1 LLDSLLQEIIDI
13 KINVEKFSK
22 LEKQMGPPGDIR
34 PKARLKL
41 KYIKKTKPHSWL
53 GKNDASKGP
62 TKNVED
68 DLMTL
73 YTVPSPPEKLRDS
86 PVAGED
92 FLDIKENLVPRAS
105 RRRSP
110 RVPGFLSQLDNSGD
124 SDQESVVVTMGKRK
138 HSDKEVPKR
147 KSKRR
152 SVDVSEDIIEV
163 GDSDVEENDEVSTSR
178 RTTRSSSTMSDQFK
192 LCVYPENNKADSVTV
207 CVSDYRSLEHDT
219 FLNDII
225 IDFYLTY
232 LMNEKLS
239 KEDQSTVHIFS
250 TMFYK
255 SLTTGLKKK
264 SEDSESDLNTAER
277 RHAKVKGWTKNVDLF
292 KKDILV
298 FPICEHSHWYLV
310 IAIKPGM
317 VQHAEGSEERTT
329 HGEPLFL
336 VLDSLGGNK
345 SAAVTNIRKYLKV
358 EWSQKMNEFDEVD
371 FSSEQ
376 MKTVRPKK
384 PEQENFS
391 DCGIFLLH
399 YVEKIFLSLPHF
411 FWRSSLERATGVNW
425 FSAEEISKKRGEIAE
440 LIRILAR
447 PILEKSNQLLPVL
460 NFESTTPVTRSK
472 RRQKINFPNIDDYLT
487 DDEDFYP
494 ATDNLMETGIAAS
507 GFYGERSGLRSSK
520 RLEDDGRQKLRDRE
534 KRRLRREKE
543 ERKELPELEA
553 SRKKLTEEIIIQPK
567 PNETSTND
575 KFDRLRDKEPAKGKV
590 RKMASLVP
598 NDKTKECSMD
608 KTEDKVVRK
617 ELNSISNPMDVK
629 SRADLHGKKT
639 KKHFSVKVMPSDRP
653 RKNPALATFR
663 AEQAGASKPIPRQ
676 HGKNEAALQKEVS
689 EILEQLEDGNESGD
703 LSVTENM
710 KKLRVDESKVSS
722 KISSTVN
729 AEDVISETN
738 SDIVS
743 EVSSVVPFV
752 HEKEDAS
759 DEKDE
764 VSSIVTSS
772 SIVIE
777 DENSKNA
784 IEEEVNG
791 EDNCDIKEA
800 LKKADND
807 EVTVLEN
814 ENVAFDIK
822 KNNIEEVTENVDDGE
837 ISIMEDDKVDGD
849 PDKKEIEEPLKEAE
863 DEDVKIMENDESI
876 SSTPKIPYRSRQG
889 SPEVLQITKSIPED
903 SEVKITLTKSPS
915 NKSIPTQ
922 KFFIDLDN
930 AETSH
935 KGTRSTSPVFKK
947 RGKRRKEKESSRDN
961 SEVID
966 SSDAESDVV
975 TLVPVKPTK
984 PPLKIDI
991 SDEVRSPS
999 KRSSWKA
1006 KLLPS
1011 EASLQDQT
1019 TTSIDLSQDDDDD
1032 FIPSSQPEITPRSSQ
1047 RPKRKKHFPRLSDID
1062 KAKLKNKPYAEREKA
1077 FDRESLRQGG
1087 RRVTSIDLV
1096 DENT

>member
-1 LLDSLLQEIIDI
+1 
-13 KINVEKFSK
+13 
-22 LEKQMGPPGDIR
+22 M
-34 PKARLKL
+34 
-41 KYIKKTKPHSWL
+41 
-53 GKNDASKGP
+53 
-62 TKNVED
+62 
-68 DLMTL
+68 
-73 YTVPSPPEKLRDS
+73 
-86 PVAGED
+86 
-92 FLDIKENLVPRAS
+92 
-105 RRRSP
+105 
-110 RVPGFLSQLDNSGD
+110 
-124 SDQESVVVTMGKRK
+124 
-138 HSDKEVPKR
+138 
-147 KSKRR
+147 
-152 SVDVSEDIIEV
+152 
-163 GDSDVEENDEVSTSR
+163 
-178 RTTRSSSTMSDQFK
+178 
-192 LCVYPENNKADSVTV
+192 
-207 CVSDYRSLEHDT
+207 
-219 FLNDII
+219 
-225 IDFYLTY
+225 
-232 LMNEKLS
+232 
-239 KEDQSTVHIFS
+239 
-250 TMFYK
+250 
-255 SLTTGLKKK
+255 
-264 SEDSESDLNTAER
+264 
-277 RHAKVKGWTKNVDLF
+277 NVDLF

-425 FSAEEISKKRGEIAE
+425 FGAEEISKKRGEIAE

-543 ERKELPELEA
+543 ERKDLPELEA

-710 KKLRVDESKVSS
+710 KKLRVDEWKVSS

-837 ISIMEDDKVDGD
+837 ILIMEDDKVDD
-849 PDKKEIEEPLKEAE
+849 
-863 DEDVKIMENDESI
+863 
-876 SSTPKIPYRSRQG
+876 
-889 SPEVLQITKSIPED
+889 
-903 SEVKITLTKSPS
+903 
-915 NKSIPTQ
+915 
-922 KFFIDLDN
+922 
-930 AETSH
+930 
-935 KGTRSTSPVFKK
+935 
-947 RGKRRKEKESSRDN
+947 
-961 SEVID
+961 
-966 SSDAESDVV
+966 
-975 TLVPVKPTK
+975 
-984 PPLKIDI
+984 
-991 SDEVRSPS
+991 
-999 KRSSWKA
+999 
-1006 KLLPS
+1006 
-1011 EASLQDQT
+1011 
-1019 TTSIDLSQDDDDD
+1019 
-1032 FIPSSQPEITPRSSQ
+1032 
-1047 RPKRKKHFPRLSDID
+1047 
-1062 KAKLKNKPYAEREKA
+1062 
-1077 FDRESLRQGG
+1077 
-1087 RRVTSIDLV
+1087 
-1096 DENT
+1096 

>member
-1 LLDSLLQEIIDI
+1 
-13 KINVEKFSK
+13 
-22 LEKQMGPPGDIR
+22 M
-34 PKARLKL
+34 
-41 KYIKKTKPHSWL
+41 
-53 GKNDASKGP
+53 
-62 TKNVED
+62 
-68 DLMTL
+68 
-73 YTVPSPPEKLRDS
+73 
-86 PVAGED
+86 
-92 FLDIKENLVPRAS
+92 
-105 RRRSP
+105 
-110 RVPGFLSQLDNSGD
+110 
-124 SDQESVVVTMGKRK
+124 
-138 HSDKEVPKR
+138 
-147 KSKRR
+147 
-152 SVDVSEDIIEV
+152 
-163 GDSDVEENDEVSTSR
+163 
-178 RTTRSSSTMSDQFK
+178 
-192 LCVYPENNKADSVTV
+192 
-207 CVSDYRSLEHDT
+207 
-219 FLNDII
+219 
-225 IDFYLTY
+225 
-232 LMNEKLS
+232 
-239 KEDQSTVHIFS
+239 
-250 TMFYK
+250 
-255 SLTTGLKKK
+255 
-264 SEDSESDLNTAER
+264 
-277 RHAKVKGWTKNVDLF
+277 NVDLF

-553 SRKKLTEEIIIQPK
+553 SRKKLTEDIMIQPK

-598 NDKTKECSMD
+598 KDKTKECSMD

-629 SRADLHGKKT
+629 SRADLHGKKI

-764 VSSIVTSS
+764 VSSIV
-772 SIVIE
+772 IE

-837 ISIMEDDKVDGD
+837 ILIMEDDKVDGD

-863 DEDVKIMENDESI
+863 DDKVD
-876 SSTPKIPYRSRQG
+876 G
-889 SPEVLQITKSIPED
+889 DPE
-903 SEVKITLTKSPS
+903 
-915 NKSIPTQ
+915 
-922 KFFIDLDN
+922 
-930 AETSH
+930 
-935 KGTRSTSPVFKK
+935 KK
-947 RGKRRKEKESSRDN
+947 EIE
-961 SEVID
+961 E
-966 SSDAESDVV
+966 
-975 TLVPVKPTK
+975 
-984 PPLKIDI
+984 PLK
-991 SDEVRSPS
+991 E
-999 KRSSWKA
+999 
-1006 KLLPS
+1006 
-1011 EASLQDQT
+1011 
-1019 TTSIDLSQDDDDD
+1019 
-1032 FIPSSQPEITPRSSQ
+1032 
-1047 RPKRKKHFPRLSDID
+1047 
-1062 KAKLKNKPYAEREKA
+1062 
-1077 FDRESLRQGG
+1077 
-1087 RRVTSIDLV
+1087 
-1096 DENT
+1096 

>member
-1 LLDSLLQEIIDI
+1 
-13 KINVEKFSK
+13 
-22 LEKQMGPPGDIR
+22 M
-34 PKARLKL
+34 
-41 KYIKKTKPHSWL
+41 
-53 GKNDASKGP
+53 
-62 TKNVED
+62 
-68 DLMTL
+68 
-73 YTVPSPPEKLRDS
+73 
-86 PVAGED
+86 
-92 FLDIKENLVPRAS
+92 
-105 RRRSP
+105 
-110 RVPGFLSQLDNSGD
+110 
-124 SDQESVVVTMGKRK
+124 
-138 HSDKEVPKR
+138 
-147 KSKRR
+147 
-152 SVDVSEDIIEV
+152 
-163 GDSDVEENDEVSTSR
+163 
-178 RTTRSSSTMSDQFK
+178 
-192 LCVYPENNKADSVTV
+192 
-207 CVSDYRSLEHDT
+207 
-219 FLNDII
+219 
-225 IDFYLTY
+225 
-232 LMNEKLS
+232 
-239 KEDQSTVHIFS
+239 
-250 TMFYK
+250 
-255 SLTTGLKKK
+255 
-264 SEDSESDLNTAER
+264 
-277 RHAKVKGWTKNVDLF
+277 
-292 KKDILV
+292 
-298 FPICEHSHWYLV
+298 
-310 IAIKPGM
+310 
-317 VQHAEGSEERTT
+317 
-329 HGEPLFL
+329 
-336 VLDSLGGNK
+336 
-345 SAAVTNIRKYLKV
+345 
-358 EWSQKMNEFDEVD
+358 
-371 FSSEQ
+371 
-376 MKTVRPKK
+376 
-384 PEQENFS
+384 
-391 DCGIFLLH
+391 
-399 YVEKIFLSLPHF
+399 
-411 FWRSSLERATGVNW
+411 
-425 FSAEEISKKRGEIAE
+425 
-440 LIRILAR
+440 
-447 PILEKSNQLLPVL
+447 
-460 NFESTTPVTRSK
+460 
-472 RRQKINFPNIDDYLT
+472 
-487 DDEDFYP
+487 
-494 ATDNLMETGIAAS
+494 
-507 GFYGERSGLRSSK
+507 
-520 RLEDDGRQKLRDRE
+520 
-534 KRRLRREKE
+534 
-543 ERKELPELEA
+543 PELEA

-663 AEQAGASKPIPRQ
+663 AEQGKQISGKNESALKIFLAGASKPIPRQ

-837 ISIMEDDKVDGD
+837 ILIMEDDKVDGD

-984 PPLKIDI
+984 PLLKIDI

-1032 FIPSSQPEITPRSSQ
+1032 FIPSSQPEITPR
-1047 RPKRKKHFPRLSDID
+1047 
-1062 KAKLKNKPYAEREKA
+1062 Y
-1077 FDRESLRQGG
+1077 
-1087 RRVTSIDLV
+1087 
-1096 DENT
+1096 

>member
-1 LLDSLLQEIIDI
+1 
-13 KINVEKFSK
+13 
-22 LEKQMGPPGDIR
+22 MGPPVDIR

-62 TKNVED
+62 SKNVD
-68 DLMTL
+68 HDLMTL
-73 YTVPSPPEKLRDS
+73 YSVPSPPEKLRDS

-110 RVPGFLSQLDNSGD
+110 RVPGFLSQLENSGD

-138 HSDKEVPKR
+138 HSDKEDPKR

-152 SVDVSEDIIEV
+152 SVDASEDIIEV
-163 GDSDVEENDEVSTSR
+163 GDSDVEENVEDSTSR

-232 LMNEKLS
+232 LFNEKLS
-239 KEDQSTVHIFS
+239 KVDQSTVHIFS

-264 SEDSESDLNTAER
+264 SEDSESELNTAER

-298 FPICEHSHWYLV
+298 FPICEHNHWYLV

-399 YVEKIFLSLPHF
+399 YVEKIFESLPHF

-440 LIRILAR
+440 LIRTLAR
-447 PILEKSNQLLPVL
+447 SNLEKSNQLLPVL
-460 NFESTTPVTRSK
+460 NFVSITPVTRSK
-472 RRQKINFPNIDDYLT
+472 RRQRPPNLDDYVT
-487 DDEDFYP
+487 DDDFYP
-494 ATDNLMETGIAAS
+494 ATDNLMESGIAAS

-553 SRKKLTEEIIIQPK
+553 SRKKLTEEIIYQPK

-575 KFDRLRDKEPAKGKV
+575 RFDRLRDKGPSKGKV
-590 RKMASLVP
+590 RKLASLVP
-598 NDKTKECSMD
+598 NDKTKECSID

-639 KKHFSVKVMPSDRP
+639 KKHFSVKVMPSDRS

-663 AEQAGASKPIPRQ
+663 AEQAGAIKHIPRK

-689 EILEQLEDGNESGD
+689 EILEQLEDGNEPGD

-710 KKLRVDESKVSS
+710 KKLRVDESNVSS
-722 KISSTVN
+722 KNSSIVN
-729 AEDVISETN
+729 GEDVISETN

-743 EVSSVVPFV
+743 EVSSVVPLI

-784 IEEEVNG
+784 IEEVVNG

-800 LKKADND
+800 LNTADND

-814 ENVAFDIK
+814 ENAAFDKK
-822 KNNIEEVTENVDDGE
+822 KNNIEEVTKEVDDEE
-837 ISIMEDDKVDGD
+837 ISIMEDDKVDGEQ
-849 PDKKEIEEPLKEAE
+849 DKKEIEEVTKEAE
-863 DEDVKIMENDESI
+863 DEDVKIMENEESI
-876 SSTPKIPYRSRQG
+876 SSTPKISYRSRQG

-915 NKSIPTQ
+915 NKSIPSQ
-922 KFFIDLDN
+922 KVFIDLDN
-930 AETSH
+930 AESSQ
-935 KGTRSTSPVFKK
+935 KGARSSSPVFKK
-947 RGKRRKEKESSRDN
+947 RGNRRKEKQISRDN

-991 SDEVRSPS
+991 SDEVRSPT
-999 KRSSWKA
+999 KRSSRKA

-1019 TTSIDLSQDDDDD
+1019 TTSIDLSQDDDED
-1032 FIPSSQPEITPRSSQ
+1032 FIPSSQPDVTPRSNQ
-1047 RPKRKKHFPRLSDID
+1047 RPKRQRNFPNLSEIE